1 MAATVSNCCFS
12 LLNSTVKLPPCSVST
27 RPTTFSTL
35 QTPISS
41 LTPSNQGN
49 RLYRST
55 KASSSSSSSPH
66 FGREKESVSG
76 KEFRGRRD
84 ERRSSIYVDGSKS
97 GGKAQTAAFKSF
109 GTQRKDKK
117 DKEKESVFDR
127 KDQQVEAGNLQDA
140 TFLNAVVKVYC
151 THTEPDY
158 SLPWQK
164 QRQFTS
170 TGSAFMIGD
179 GKLLTNAHCVEHETQ
194 VKVKRRG
201 DDTKY
206 VARVLARGVDCDI
219 ALLSVDSKEFWEG
232 AEPLELG
239 RLPHLQDAVT
249 VVGYPLGGDTISV
262 TKGVV
267 SRIEVTSYA
276 HGSSDLLGIQID
288 AAINP
293 GNSGGPA
300 FNDQGECIGVA
311 FQVYRSEEAE
321 NIGYVIPT
329 TVVSHFL
336 DDYERNGKYTG
347 FPSLGLL
354 LQKLENPALRACLKV
369 KSSEG
374 VLVRRIEPT
383 SDAYNVLKQL
393 SVQWLTLAC
402 TFEYYE
408 FGLDLSKYFKFS
420 DTENLALLQGDVI
433 VSFDDIRV
441 GCEGTVPFRSNE
453 RIAFRYLI
461 SQKFAGDV
469 AELGVIRAGEFMKV
483 KVVLKPRVH
492 LVPYHIDGGQ
502 PSYLIIA
509 GLVFTPLSEP
519 LIEEEC
525 EDSIGLK
532 LLTKARYSLARF
544 KGEQIVLLSQVLA
557 NEVNIGYEDMSNQQV
572 LKLNGTRIRNIHHL
586 AHLVD
591 SCKDKY
597 LVFEFEDNYI
607 VVLEREASTA
617 ASSCIL
623 KDYGIPSERSSD
635 LLEPYVDSV
644 GDNQSLDKDYAD
656 SPVSNFE
663 IGFDG
668 LLWT

>member
-1 MAATVSNCCFS
+1 MAIAVANYCFS
-12 LLNSTVKLPPCSVST
+12 AV
-27 RPTTFSTL
+27 
-35 QTPISS
+35 ISS
-41 LTPSNQGN
+41 VKFSCSTSSQRRLATSHTSLASANHKNQNFKNSPS
-49 RLYRST
+49 T
-55 KASSSSSSSPH
+55 
-66 FGREKESVSG
+66 
-76 KEFRGRRD
+76 
-84 ERRSSIYVDGSKS
+84 SKS
-97 GGKAQTAAFKSF
+97 STTDWKFPGRSKDGKGETERSQSTAFKSF

-117 DKEKESVFDR
+117 EFQFDSKEQLSES
-127 KDQQVEAGNLQDA
+127 GNLQDA
-140 TFLNAVVKVYC
+140 AFLNAVVKVYC
-151 THTEPDY
+151 THTAPDY

-164 QRQFTS
+164 QRQYTS

-179 GKLLTNAHCVEHETQ
+179 GKLLTNAHCVEHYTQ

-206 VARVLARGVDCDI
+206 VAKVLARGVDCDI
-219 ALLSVDSKEFWEG
+219 ALLSVESEEFWKD
-232 AEPLELG
+232 AEPLCLG
-239 RLPHLQDAVT
+239 HLPRLQDAVT

-276 HGSSDLLGIQID
+276 HGSSELLGIQID

-300 FNDQGECIGVA
+300 FNDKGECIGVA
-311 FQVYRSEEAE
+311 FQVYRSEEVE

-336 DDYERNGKYTG
+336 SDYERNGKYTG
-347 FPSLGLL
+347 FPCLGVL
-354 LQKLENPALRACLKV
+354 LQKLENPALRTCLKV
-369 KSSEG
+369 PSNEG
-374 VLVRRIEPT
+374 VLVRRVEPT
-383 SDAYNVLKQL
+383 SDANTILK
-393 SVQWLTLAC
+393 
-402 TFEYYE
+402 E
-408 FGLDLSKYFKFS
+408 
-420 DTENLALLQGDVI
+420 GDVI
-433 VSFDDIRV
+433 VSFDDVRV
-441 GCEGTVPFRSNE
+441 GSEGTVPFRSNE

-469 AELGVIRAGEFMKV
+469 AELGIIRAGTFMKV
-483 KVVLKPRVH
+483 KVVLNPRVH

-525 EDSIGLK
+525 DDSIGLK
-532 LLTKARYSLARF
+532 LLAKARYSLARF
-544 KGEQIVLLSQVLA
+544 KGEQMVILSQVLA
-557 NEVNIGYEDMSNQQV
+557 NEVSIGYEDMSNQQV
-572 LKLNGTRIRNIHHL
+572 LKFNGTRIKNIHHL

-597 LVFEFEDNYI
+597 LVFEFEDNYLA
-607 VVLEREASTA
+607 VLEREAAVA

-635 LLEPYVDSV
+635 LLEPYVDPL
-644 GDNQSLDKDYAD
+644 GENQAINQDSGD
-656 SPVSNFE
+656 SPVSDLE

-668 LLWT
+668 LKWA

>member
-1 MAATVSNCCFS
+1 MAVAVVNCYFS
-12 LLNSTVKLPPCSVST
+12 VVTSTVKFRSAAQPC
-27 RPTTFSTL
+27 FSA
-35 QTPISS
+35 S
-41 LTPSNQGN
+41 LW
-49 RLYRST
+49 
-55 KASSSSSSSPH
+55 SSSSCHTLKPVCRSSGASNSRK
-66 FGREKESVSG
+66 GDKSRSEKEGVAKKLIGNGDIGSG
-76 KEFRGRRD
+76 RGKK
-84 ERRSSIYVDGSKS
+84 GP
-97 GGKAQTAAFKSF
+97 AQPAAYKPF
-109 GTQRKDKK
+109 GTQRKEK
-117 DKEKESVFDR
+117 KESVVDR
-127 KDQQVEAGNLQDA
+127 KEKQVEARNLQDA
-140 TFLNAVVKVYC
+140 DFLNAVVKVYC
-151 THTEPDY
+151 THTAPDY

-179 GKLLTNAHCVEHETQ
+179 GKLLTNAHCVEHYTQ

-206 VARVLARGVDCDI
+206 VAKVLARGVDCDI
-219 ALLSVDSKEFWEG
+219 ALLTVESEEFWKG
-232 AEPLELG
+232 AEPLHFG
-239 RLPHLQDAVT
+239 SLPHLQEAVT

-336 DDYERNGKYTG
+336 NDYERNGKYTG
-347 FPSLGLL
+347 FPCLGVM

-369 KSSEG
+369 ESIEG
-374 VLVRRIEPT
+374 VLVRRVEPT
-383 SDAYNVLKQL
+383 CDAHNVLK
-393 SVQWLTLAC
+393 
-402 TFEYYE
+402 E
-408 FGLDLSKYFKFS
+408 
-420 DTENLALLQGDVI
+420 GDVI
-433 VSFDDIRV
+433 VSFDDVHV

-469 AELGVIRAGEFMKV
+469 ADLGIIRAGEFMKV
-483 KVVLKPRVH
+483 KAELNPRVH

-519 LIEEEC
+519 LIDEEC
-525 EDSIGLK
+525 DDSIGLK
-532 LLTKARYSLARF
+532 LLAKARYSLARF
-544 KGEQIVLLSQVLA
+544 KGEQIVILSQVLA

-572 LKLNGTRIRNIHHL
+572 LKLNGTPIKNIRHL

-591 SCKDKY
+591 SCKHKY

-607 VVLEREASTA
+607 TVLEREAA
-617 ASSCIL
+617 LASSTSIL
-623 KDYGIPSERSSD
+623 KDYGIPAERSSD
-635 LLEPYVDSV
+635 LLEPYIDSV
-644 GDNQSLDKDYAD
+644 VDGQADQEDLGD
-656 SPVSNFE
+656 SPVSNLE

-668 LLWT
+668 LIWA